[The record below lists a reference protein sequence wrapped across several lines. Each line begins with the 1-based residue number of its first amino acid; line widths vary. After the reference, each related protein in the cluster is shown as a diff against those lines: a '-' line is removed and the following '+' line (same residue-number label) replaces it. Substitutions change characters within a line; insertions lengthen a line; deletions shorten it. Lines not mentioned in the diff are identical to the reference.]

1 MKKYNGNKKQ
11 FSFIK
16 FLEGMVLTILI
27 VSFGV
32 LVYCVYIAI
41 NNENVEG
48 ESYQAEAL
56 GTEVGITN
64 TNANANANNIS
75 SIIENVSKAVVGIS
89 KIKNKGTTIFLEN
102 STTNLGLGT
111 GFIITEDGY
120 IVTNAHVSGEKYDT
134 CYVTLEEGNT
144 FTANVVW
151 ADTDI
156 DLSIIKIKANNLS
169 CLNLGDSDNLKVAD
183 FVYAIGNPIGFEF
196 QRSVTAGII
205 SGLERTLKIEEDE
218 GTSYMEGLIQTD
230 ATINR
235 GNSGGPLINKKGEVI
250 GVNSVK
256 ITDAEGI
263 GFAVPINVIKPII
276 ESYKNEGEYT
286 AATLGVFAYDKNIVP
301 YINKEL
307 GINQTLD
314 NGIYVAEVKKN
325 SPAARAGIKEADVL
339 LKIDNLELNKMCN
352 LRQYIYS
359 KKPGDVVNIVYI
371 RNNRQ
376 YEEEV
381 MLVKK

>member
-16 FLEGMVLTILI
+16 FLEGTVLTILI
-27 VSFGV
+27 ISFGV

-48 ESYQAEAL
+48 GSYQAEAL

-64 TNANANANNIS
+64 KNENNMS
-75 SIIENVSKAVVGIS
+75 SIIENVSKSVVGIS
-89 KIKNKGTTIFLEN
+89 KIKNKGTTIFLEGG
-102 STTNLGLGT
+102 TTSLGLGT

-134 CYVTLEEGNT
+134 CYVTLEGGNT
-144 FTANVVW
+144 YTANVVW
-151 ADTDI
+151 ADKDI
-156 DLSIIKIKANNLS
+156 DLSIIKIKVNNLDY
-169 CLNLGDSDNLKVAD
+169 LNLGDSDSLKVAQN
-183 FVYAIGNPIGFEF
+183 VYAIGNPIGFEF

-218 GTSYMEGLIQTD
+218 NTSYMEGLIQTD

-235 GNSGGPLINKKGEVI
+235 GNSGGPLINENGEVI

-263 GFAVPINVIKPII
+263 GFAIPINVIKPII

-286 AATLGVFAYDKNIVP
+286 AATLGVFAYDKSIIP

-307 GINQTLD
+307 GINQILD

-325 SPAARAGIKEADVL
+325 SPAARAGIKEEDIL
-339 LKIDNLELNKMCN
+339 LKIDDLELTKMCN

-359 KKPGDVVNIVYI
+359 KRPGDTVNIVYM
-371 RNNRQ
+371 RKNRE
-376 YEEEV
+376 YEVEV
-381 MLVKK
+381 KLIKK